1 MTRSTKHFW
10 WVWIGIEIAFVSMLF
25 LAFPAKASPI
35 WECKSEGG
43 WSQSPFGDFTEIP
56 KTDDTDTNIFEF
68 QAPNKMK
75 VVKAGSEFAQSI
87 YEQMDWEKV
96 GDKYYG
102 TAVVRYG
109 KHIFTAT
116 EVLGDTGSTV
126 SLIFRD
132 GEQKAIVGR
141 NSCVKSDPTQKAA
154 ATQTPTATN
163 NQPTAQVAK
172 TSQKDKSFWCKADEF
187 LELGV
192 EAISEKDMVT
202 GVRSLNVKDQEAA
215 AKRGQQSLNSLV
227 NYARSEGAKIF
238 KAGEPEYERV
248 KAISNRVIAG
258 SHYHKNP
265 NVRYEVIDV
274 DDVNAVAFGG
284 GTYAVFRGLMDVT
297 TDDELAFI
305 IGHEL
310 AHSSAGHIEE
320 EEALIYTKDE
330 LQNEPSKNF
339 KTALTNV
346 DEQEADKI
354 GIIYTALAGYD
365 PCASATY
372 WEKKQTSVYDYSFV
386 RTHPANPRRAAMNRK
401 WCAIANKYRIPNR
414 VNPNA
419 QKILKCNDLFCNI
432 SRQELKECEGGGILG
447 AIEVLADS
455 VVKNK
460 ATKSELK
467 NQERQVSEAQ
477 KIIAKQQLE
486 TPPNVNWGQGWN
498 VYKGSIVR
506 HGVKAGLNFAIA
518 NGQGQFYYNHNGEVH
533 QGALRLTGQNEHG
546 YWFNWQDAF
555 GNGSLVLQEYTDG
568 SLRGQLF
575 MNDGTNPGKPLG
587 SWEGYR

>member
-1 MTRSTKHFW
+1 
-10 WVWIGIEIAFVSMLF
+10 MLF

-43 WSQSPFGDFTEIP
+43 WSQSSFGDFTEIP
-56 KTDDTDTNIFEF
+56 KANDKTILEF
-68 QAPNKMK
+68 QAPNKMR
-75 VVKAGSEFAQSI
+75 VVQTDTEFARAV
-87 YEQMDWEKV
+87 YEQMDWEQV

-132 GEQKAIVGR
+132 GEHKAIVGR

-154 ATQTPTATN
+154 ATQTPTTTN

-172 TSQKDKSFWCKADEF
+172 TSQKNKSFWCKADEL

-192 EAISEKDMVT
+192 EAISEEDMVT
-202 GVRSLNVKDQEAA
+202 GARTLNVKDQEAA
-215 AKRGQQSLNSLV
+215 AKTGSQTLDLLV
-227 NYARSEGAKIF
+227 QHARSNGVKIYR
-238 KAGEPEYERV
+238 AGEPQYERV
-248 KAISNRVIAG
+248 RAVSNRLIAG

-265 NVRYEVIDV
+265 NVRYEVIDF
-274 DDVNAVAFGG
+274 DDVNAVASGG
-284 GTYAVFRGLMDVT
+284 GNYAVFRGLMDVT

-310 AHSSAGHIEE
+310 AHSSAGHLEE
-320 EEALIYTKDE
+320 KATFLYTKDE

-339 KTALTNV
+339 QTALTNV

-365 PCASATY
+365 PCASATF
-372 WEKKQTSVYDYSFV
+372 WEKQQTTVYDYAAV

-419 QKILKCNDLFCNI
+419 QKILKCNELFCHV
-432 SRQELKECEGGGILG
+432 SREELKECEGGGLLS

-460 ATKSELK
+460 QAKSEQK
-467 NQERQVSEAQ
+467 NQERQAAEAQ

-498 VYKGSIVR
+498 VFRGSVVR

-518 NGQGQFYYNHNGEVH
+518 NGQGQFYYNHNGQVH
-533 QGALRLTGQNEHG
+533 QGALRMTGQNEHG
-546 YWFNWQDAF
+546 YWFNWQDSF
-555 GNGSLVLQEYTDG
+555 GNGSLVLKEYTDG
-568 SLRGQLF
+568 SLRGQIFL
-575 MNDGTNPGKPLG
+575 NDGSNPGKLLG
-587 SWEGYR
+587 DWNGFR